1 MSNQAAVYLNTKQ
14 AAELLN
20 LSPKTLETRRCIG
33 GGPPFVSM
41 GRAIRYRE
49 ADLHAWASG
58 NLRRSTSDSGEHAV
72 GATETEARV
81 TS

>member
-1 MSNQAAVYLNTKQ
+1 MSQQAIYLTTKQ
-14 AAELLN
+14 SAELLN
-20 LSPKTLETRRCIG
+20 LSPKTLETKRCRG

-49 ADLHAWASG
+49 ADLHAWAAG
-58 NLRRSTSDSGEHAV
+58 NLRRSTSDSGDHVV
-72 GATETEARV
+72 GATKTETRA